1 MPTPRVH
8 PNSCA
13 SSQWR
18 HPTISSSV
26 VPFSSCPQ
34 SFPASGSFQINESAL
49 RIRWPNTVILVG
61 IHSDFLSCE
70 FIYHHFWKIFH
81 CYVNFL
87 SLILFLVTL
96 HSVQDLSFL
105 TRKRTHDPCNGS
117 AALTTGPPGNSPS
130 LILFFFPLILFLRNT

>member
-1 MPTPRVH
+1 MLRKHWNGGGKRSKKAFARCEPGSV
-8 PNSCA
+8 
-13 SSQWR
+13 

-117 AALTTGPPGNSPS
+117 RRQVR
-130 LILFFFPLILFLRNT
+130 FFNNCNAKIC